1 MKILKR
7 RRYIHFVRNLMI
19 NFVVKMLLKQL
30 FDPACMEGGGFW
42 GQNVGQPRM
51 ASDF

>member
-30 FDPACMEGGGFW
+30 FDPACMEGGGLL
-42 GQNVGQPRM
+42 GTKCG
-51 ASDF
+51 AT